1 MWKNAIKK
9 GNYGQLNSDDE
20 TNFFAYILVE
30 IGAITD
36 VRGLLDFYEKP
47 YQYQSAYDKINL
59 DLDEMG
65 MRGDLEAILENEELA
80 NKLLQYVR

>member
-9 GNYGQLNSDDE
+9 GNYGQLNSDDT

-30 IGAITD
+30 IGAIID
-36 VRGLLDFYEKP
+36 VRELLDFYEKP
-47 YQYQSAYDKINL
+47 YWFQGAYDKINL

-65 MRGDLEAILENEELA
+65 MRGDLEAILEDEELA
-80 NKLLQYVR
+80 NKLRQYL